1 MIDEVPRQLQ
11 NRNKQFAVSGI
22 GPHARRRDYMGV
34 VERLNLVPAEIAAGA
49 SPHTK
54 MLKTLI
60 ESPDYPDITWGLRLA
75 EANISRSGKILS
87 FPLFCVFLMR
97 RILRELD
104 FPA

>member
-1 MIDEVPRQLQ
+1 
-11 NRNKQFAVSGI
+11 
-22 GPHARRRDYMGV
+22 
-34 VERLNLVPAEIAAGA
+34 
-49 SPHTK
+49 

-60 ESPDYPDITWGLRLA
+60 ESPDYPDITRGLRLA
-75 EANISRSGKILS
+75 EANISCSGKILS

>member
-1 MIDEVPRQLQ
+1 M
-11 NRNKQFAVSGI
+11 
-22 GPHARRRDYMGV
+22 
-34 VERLNLVPAEIAAGA
+34 PAEIAAGA

-60 ESPDYPDITWGLRLA
+60 ESTDYPDITWGLRLA

>member
-1 MIDEVPRQLQ
+1 
-11 NRNKQFAVSGI
+11 
-22 GPHARRRDYMGV
+22 
-34 VERLNLVPAEIAAGA
+34 
-49 SPHTK
+49 

-104 FPA
+104 FPRITKNPPAGEPAGFSSISKRQWVTPDEYVRPQQSLHHSFH